1 MKLKEKETETKG
13 ETDMAI
19 NECDLKTREVLF
31 GLYSSLAAVDGEVHE
46 SEKNYLNQIAK
57 RLDVNPDCVGDL
69 KEEDKWE
76 INDIDDC
83 LEVLLDVVGLTMIDG
98 VMEIS
103 EMIMS
108 GKIHH
113 LFGVPAALQNIT
125 YMTIIDEADIGNET
139 PRPSHPKLVSVL
151 NCPEDRKRIIGKVKQ
166 AMSEGDMA
174 SLVNTFRAAKQR
186 GII

>member
-1 MKLKEKETETKG
+1 
-13 ETDMAI
+13 MAI

-46 SEKNYLNQIAK
+46 SEKDYLNQIAK
-57 RLDVNPDCVGDL
+57 RLDVDPDCIGNL
-69 KEEDKWE
+69 KEEDQWE
-76 INDIDDC
+76 INNMDDC

-98 VMEIS
+98 AMEFS
-103 EMIMS
+103 EIMMS

-125 YMTIIDEADIGNET
+125 YMTIIEEANIGNES
-139 PRPSHPKLVSVL
+139 PRPSHPKLVSAL

-166 AMSEGDMA
+166 SMSEGDMA
-174 SLVNTFRAAKQR
+174 SLVSKFRSAKQR